1 MRLDFLPHHRENINK
16 QKINMCRL
24 AYVCTTVIS
33 RYEILMN
40 CSFVNILKNVFLLA
54 IYLIQ

>member
-1 MRLDFLPHHRENINK
+1 
-16 QKINMCRL
+16 MCRL
-24 AYVCTTVIS
+24 AYVCTTVVIS